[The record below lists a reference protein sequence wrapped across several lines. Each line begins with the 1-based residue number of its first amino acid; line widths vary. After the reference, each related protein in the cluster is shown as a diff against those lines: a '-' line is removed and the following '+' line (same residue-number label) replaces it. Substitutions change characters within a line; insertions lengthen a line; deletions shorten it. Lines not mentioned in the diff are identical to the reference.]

1 MKLVWCPETASQAF
15 IAGVSALSDSEH
27 GPAGS
32 AGVAELVSAMVGG
45 WNAQLVVEAPEVSAP
60 DSVTTSLALA
70 AAAQRTG
77 GRYARVLP
85 DKDADRAM
93 AELEGVDFLVVDAR
107 RRDGAAVLAAA
118 RPGPRG
124 MVVVRHGDGRR
135 PGTKA
140 LEASMAAGTRVVRS
154 VYLPVD
160 KGVEVLHV
168 GVGKGPSLQCR
179 RSRSASS
186 RWIRHV
192 DHKTGEEHL
201 FRRP

>member
-15 IAGVSALSDSEH
+15 IAGVSALSESEH
-27 GPAGS
+27 GRAGS
-32 AGVAELVSAMVGG
+32 AGVAELVSAMAGG
-45 WNAQLVVEAPEVSAP
+45 WNAQLVVEAPEVSA
-60 DSVTTSLALA
+60 TTSLALA

-77 GRYARVLP
+77 GRYARVLA
-85 DKDADRAM
+85 DADRAM

-107 RRDGAAVLAAA
+107 RRDAAAVLAAA

-135 PGTKA
+135 RGTKA

-168 GVGKGPSLQCR
+168 GVGKGPSIQGR
-179 RSRSASS
+179 RSPRASS

-192 DHKTGEEHL
+192 DQETGEEHL
-201 FRRP
+201 FSRQ

>member
-15 IAGVSALSDSEH
+15 IAGVSALSESEH
-27 GPAGS
+27 SPAGS

-45 WNAQLVVEAPEVSAP
+45 WNAQLVVEAPEVSAT
-60 DSVTTSLALA
+60 DSATTSLALA

-77 GRYARVLP
+77 GRYARVL
-85 DKDADRAM
+85 ADTDRVM
-93 AELEGVDFLVVDAR
+93 AGLDGVDFLVVDAR
-107 RRDGAAVLAAA
+107 RRDATAVLAAA
-118 RPGPRG
+118 RPGARG

-135 PGTKA
+135 RGTKA
-140 LEASMAAGTRVVRS
+140 LEASMAAGTRIVRS

-168 GVGKGPSLQCR
+168 GVGKGPSIQGR
-179 RSRSASS
+179 RSPRVSS

-192 DHKTGEEHL
+192 DQETGEEHL
-201 FRRP
+201 FRRQ

>member
-45 WNAQLVVEAPEVSAP
+45 WNAQLVVDAPEASAP
-60 DSVTTSLALA
+60 DSATTSLALA

-77 GRYARVLP
+77 GRYARVLA
-85 DKDADRAM
+85 DADRAM
-93 AELEGVDFLVVDAR
+93 EELEGVDFLVVDAR
-107 RRDGAAVLAAA
+107 RRDAAAVLAAA
-118 RPGPRG
+118 RPGARG

-135 PGTKA
+135 RGTKA
-140 LEASMAAGTRVVRS
+140 LEASMAAGTRIVRS
-154 VYLPVD
+154 VYLPID
-160 KGVEVLHV
+160 TGVEVLHV
-168 GVGKGPSLQCR
+168 GVGKGPSIQCR
-179 RSRSASS
+179 RSPRVSS

-192 DHKTGEEHL
+192 DQETGEEHL
-201 FRRP
+201 FRRQ

>member
-15 IAGVSALSDSEH
+15 IAGVSALSESEH

-32 AGVAELVSAMVGG
+32 AGVAELVSAMAGG

-60 DSVTTSLALA
+60 DSATTSLALA

-77 GRYARVLP
+77 GRYARVLA
-85 DKDADRAM
+85 DADRAM
-93 AELEGVDFLVVDAR
+93 VELDGVDFLVVDAR
-107 RRDGAAVLAAA
+107 RRDAAAVLAAA

-124 MVVVRHGDGRR
+124 MVVVRHGDGMLRAA
-135 PGTKA
+135 KA

-154 VYLPVD
+154 VYLPID

-168 GVGKGPSLQCR
+168 GVGKGPSIQGR
-179 RSRSASS
+179 RSPRGSN

-192 DHKTGEEHL
+192 DQETGEEHV
-201 FRRP
+201 FRRQ

>member
-15 IAGVSALSDSEH
+15 IAGVSALSESEH

-32 AGVAELVSAMVGG
+32 AGVAELVSAMAGG

-60 DSVTTSLALA
+60 DSAVTSLALA

-77 GRYARVLP
+77 GRYARVLA
-85 DKDADRAM
+85 DADRAM
-93 AELEGVDFLVVDAR
+93 VEMDGVDFLVVDAR
-107 RRDGAAVLAAA
+107 RRDAAAVLAAA

-135 PGTKA
+135 RGTKA

-154 VYLPVD
+154 VYLPID

-168 GVGKGPSLQCR
+168 GVGKGPSIQAR
-179 RSRSASS
+179 RSPRGSN

-192 DHKTGEEHL
+192 DQETGEEHL
-201 FRRP
+201 FRRQ